1 MNTFTNRSLTVVGI
15 LALSLTSAFAA
26 ESPFIEDMP
35 QLAQDPDRPGAM
47 LWEKPGFDRA
57 AYSRVMIEPITIFIS
72 PESPYKGV
80 KADDIKALSDSFNEV
95 VAKTLEPEIPVVN
108 QGGSGVIYIRAA
120 LTNVKV
126 AEKKRGLL
134 GYTPVG
140 FVVTSATRSAAGGKL
155 TLKDAALEVE
165 LFDPVSGERLG
176 VLVDKAPKEAD
187 DKEMSW
193 DAIDKT
199 LTYYAERFKARM
211 QAAKN

>member
-1 MNTFTNRSLTVVGI
+1 MNTLINRSLSAAV

-35 QLAQDPDRPGAM
+35 QLSPDADRPGAM
-47 LWEKPGFDRA
+47 IWEKPGFDRA

-95 VAKTLEPEIPVVN
+95 VAKSLEPEIPVVN
-108 QGGSGVIYIRAA
+108 QGGPGVIYIRAA

-126 AEKKRGLL
+126 AEKKRSLL

-140 FVVTSATRSAAGGKL
+140 FVVTTAARSAAGGKL

-176 VLVDKAPKEAD
+176 VLIDKAPKAAD

-193 DAIDKT
+193 EAIDKT

-211 QAAKN
+211 QAAKAN

>member
-1 MNTFTNRSLTVVGI
+1 MIKSTFRSM
-15 LALSLTSAFAA
+15 LAAGMLAAFLPCAFAA

-35 QLAQDPDRPGAM
+35 QLAQDPQRPGAM
-47 LWEKPGFDRA
+47 IWEKPGFDRA

-95 VAKTLEPEIPVVN
+95 VVKTLEPDIPVVS
-108 QGGSGVIYIRAA
+108 QGGPGVIYIRAA
-120 LTNVKV
+120 LTDVKV

-155 TLKDAALEVE
+155 TLKDATLEVE

-193 DAIDKT
+193 EAIDKT
-199 LTYYAERFKARM
+199 LEYYATRFKSRM
-211 QAAKN
+211 QAAKK